1 MACKKLFYRT
11 SPDGDVTSGLKKM
24 AGKKIKAFASTWKL
38 GCGSTGFASSTAAAS
53 VSAVVEWRGV
63 PLVFVI
69 FDGNSKVSFNV
80 DFWDAVIGKPK
91 YDADRGWFRA

>member
-1 MACKKLFYRT
+1 MARKN
-11 SPDGDVTSGLKKM
+11 
-24 AGKKIKAFASTWKL
+24 IKALASTWKL

-63 PLVFVI
+63 PHVFFLI

-80 DFWDAVIGKPK
+80 DFWDAVIGRPK
-91 YDADRGWFRA
+91 